1 MPEKDPNLWALIAA
15 WLYQH
20 AQPIYS
26 FFLASI
32 IAALRVL
39 YGGGTTRTMILE
51 GALCGALSLSFVS
64 GAELFGVPADAAEF
78 VGGMIGFIGVK
89 QIQEFALRFLSN
101 KVPGA
106 KE

>member
-1 MPEKDPNLWALIAA
+1 
-15 WLYQH
+15 
-20 AQPIYS
+20 
-26 FFLASI
+26 
-32 IAALRVL
+32 
-39 YGGGTTRTMILE
+39 MILE